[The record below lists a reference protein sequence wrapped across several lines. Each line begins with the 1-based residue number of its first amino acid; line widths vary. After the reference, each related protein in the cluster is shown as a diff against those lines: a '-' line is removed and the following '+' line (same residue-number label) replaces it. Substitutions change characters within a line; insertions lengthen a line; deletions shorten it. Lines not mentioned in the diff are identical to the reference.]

1 MFSPAETQRRYM
13 RRFMPSMT
21 AYVVLLIGSNFV
33 IDRFQPQGVALLALA
48 ALPALAIVAVIW
60 AMAMWVVEQ
69 SDEFIRMRMVQAMLF
84 ATALLLAVMTV
95 WAFVEDTGMVPVR
108 PRHLAF
114 PLWCV
119 GLVIGQTVLWLRD
132 RTGRPE

>member
-48 ALPALAIVAVIW
+48 VLPALAIVAVIW

-95 WAFVEDTGMVPVR
+95 WAFVEDTGMVPAR